1 MLNKYYDTMMKTPAL
16 FDTLRTLDDLYST
29 PFATRTTRF
38 HTNSSTYRTEE
49 KDNELHLSVDLPGV
63 KAKDISVQVTGR
75 EIKVAGKLRGEDF
88 KYTYSLSRDYD
99 PDVVTATHEDGV
111 LTLTFGKTITAKTKT
126 VEIKTK

>member
-1 MLNKYYDTMMKTPAL
+1 MLNIRYDSMLKTPAL
-16 FDTLRTLDDLYST
+16 FDTLRNIEDLYSPT
-29 PFATRTTRF
+29 YTSRSRLCSG
-38 HTNSSTYRTEE
+38 SSIYRTEE

-126 VEIKTK
+126 VEIKIK